1 MYSRFRFSIVFLLIL
16 LYPLEGFSQLEFQ
29 KRLSSNKENSQLPPN
44 FHYSQKNEKSFNKG
58 RKILAVV
65 ILGIAGGFVFGGGLG
80 ILLPEPQGS
89 QDELIRILR
98 GVQIGLMVF
107 PVYCYERILVDAD
120 NKNKWA
126 IGIGVNTTHAD
137 HAKWR
142 AIPEYTLIANR
153 TYFMTSNWNFN
164 VAFQY
169 SMRKFQLA
177 ESKIQFYNYTD
188 YESSSSNGIYD
199 INFTE
204 GYFDVSLMPEYNFRK
219 RDTIIGL
226 SFGASLAVPIYDNMG
241 ISLVERQNLENNER
255 NFYYYYDEP
264 AGPIGYFSAA
274 YAITLRKQHYFV
286 QLLAKRSLHY
296 TNEIF
301 FLTDES
307 TRLSSFD
314 LNLGIV
320 F

>member
-1 MYSRFRFSIVFLLIL
+1 
-16 LYPLEGFSQLEFQ
+16 
-29 KRLSSNKENSQLPPN
+29 
-44 FHYSQKNEKSFNKG
+44 
-58 RKILAVV
+58 
-65 ILGIAGGFVFGGGLG
+65 
-80 ILLPEPQGS
+80 
-89 QDELIRILR
+89 
-98 GVQIGLMVF
+98 
-107 PVYCYERILVDAD
+107 
-120 NKNKWA
+120 
-126 IGIGVNTTHAD
+126 
-137 HAKWR
+137 
-142 AIPEYTLIANR
+142 
-153 TYFMTSNWNFN
+153 
-164 VAFQY
+164 
-169 SMRKFQLA
+169 
-177 ESKIQFYNYTD
+177 
-188 YESSSSNGIYD
+188 
-199 INFTE
+199 
-204 GYFDVSLMPEYNFRK
+204 MPEYNFRK